1 MLCLL
6 LITLT
11 ATVSAAYFTNHFSPD
26 YDTAAN
32 ADWDNAPVQYIIMYT
47 SFHCKYCNYVGN
59 TYNPESDGQI
69 ELLSITY
76 PANGN
81 YHSMTMTFK
90 IPQFTCKNK
99 ACKKTTAAIDNL
111 SVTFTNSDKYFCH
124 SGDSYNFL
132 KTEQTVTTDYGTID
146 FKISTNPKT
155 QTLTRY
161 HESEPNCTT
170 DGFSQTCYYCSFCKK
185 YFNNKA
191 GDGDALAEATVKRP
205 ALGHKYTDNTKPGV
219 CTVCNYQAEACF
231 DDVYY
236 DTFEDALAA
245 YPTYDPQNPID
256 VFCRYD
262 NKPLAPDKSCS
273 ITINNETVSVSKIQP
288 ASDDLTVSIGN
299 YGTIGE
305 IAVAGT
311 MSIYNNCVDYYKRGG
326 NISTITMPGDGNLTI
341 KSNTGTI
348 NSIQIT
354 GDNCTQTIAIT
365 NNKDR
370 STSGSIG
377 SISITGNG
385 TRTVTIQN
393 ESVITGITATKI
405 GGGTTLNV
413 RNSGSVGTILA
424 AGNGSTLNVQND
436 AGGTISSLRNNFRDG
451 TINID
456 SSTATL
462 TVRNDGTIETLT
474 GVFANRITLQSGA
487 GLYKLIES
495 KEFDQFGLQ
504 KKLIEFS
511 NYRETGAS
519 FYFPNNEAPEW
530 RETYSGEKIENVIV
544 SVLPFSIGMTAAADG
559 TSVSVTPN
567 GTSFTITGVTA
578 DQNVTLT
585 GQIVHPENGLKSAE
599 ADMTYSWR
607 YANETEPLGNGKTL
621 PLETIQ
627 YGTHNL
633 VLVMKDTRYNVEKTA
648 SIQITVGRNPNKN
661 TTISL
666 KIPAEEFRTKVY
678 DGTTK
683 IPQNMPI
690 EFVDEL
696 GRVVSSVDRAHYQI
710 DTSSGYRD
718 PNCGV
723 SDNTIT
729 VKVTLTTEGAKY
741 FTLKEGGDTFTVP
754 AAITRYGSDDYSL
767 YYIELSGEYYVS
779 LGESVLDNL
788 TLLVPYY
795 DAEKGHIYYRS
806 ITDGDT
812 FTYSVYHLRPGSN
825 TPDPALDELLTDTSV
840 FSYTGDYKVY
850 AIVEESQNYVG
861 GQTGLET
868 FHVNLSGGHERNH
881 KHGSDE
887 QTYTDWDGSG
897 DVPVG
902 TSGTAARYLS
912 ASQSHVT
919 TGLALSQQKTFYL
932 CLYGKTVYPIS
943 ASYDHIF
950 VTDGAHLILSDCTEA
965 GKVKGSSGDIAHVKN
980 GTLSIYDVTL
990 TGGAVVVDE
999 GGELNLYSGEISGN
1013 TVTSGNGGAI
1023 YIKSGG
1029 TANIYGGT
1037 IRDNHVYSGNGG
1049 AIYVA
1054 AGGTLN
1060 LYGGEITGNTA
1071 SGLGGGIYVEE
1082 GGTLNVKGAP
1092 IVTGNKVSGAD
1103 NNVYLPTGQLIIV
1116 TDTLESGAQIGVS
1129 TERKTYTPALT
1140 IASITPDRPDTQD
1153 CAAYFFPDDPNAAVF
1168 QSGKLLALGVGP
1180 TVTLDGTTLTV
1191 RPGSLAVSG
1200 GSLFVAEYGADGRML
1215 RAQSLPI
1222 DTAETRY
1229 LFTVQ
1234 AGTSIKCF
1242 LLDDNHRPLGKALS
1256 PL

>member
-1 MLCLL
+1 MLGLL
-6 LITLT
+6 LVALT
-11 ATVSAAYFTNHFSPD
+11 AIVSAENFLATTQPENGPIKHSQIVAKFSCACGNISERYPYNYIVD
-26 YDTAAN
+26 PGMTLQNVRFLEKDGVKDCKSIVIDIYIKDFVC
-32 ADWDNAPVQYIIMYT
+32 DNAQ
-47 SFHCKYCNYVGN
+47 CQK
-59 TYNPESDGQI
+59 
-69 ELLSITY
+69 
-76 PANGN
+76 
-81 YHSMTMTFK
+81 K
-90 IPQFTCKNK
+90 IGPLT
-99 ACKKTTAAIDNL
+99 L
-111 SVTFTNSDKYFCH
+111 SVTFTSNEYFCH
-124 SGDSYNFL
+124 SQDFL
-132 KTEQTVTTDYGTID
+132 STSATVQTSSGTIV
-146 FKISTNPKT
+146 FT
-155 QTLTRY
+155 QQTRPRY
-161 HESEPNCTT
+161 GLQERVESKASCTQP
-170 DGFSQTCYYCSFCKK
+170 GYKQHCYYCLGCDTYFADDGSVLQKK
-185 YFNNKA
+185 DVYIEK
-191 GDGDALAEATVKRP
+191 
-205 ALGHKYTDNTKPGV
+205 LGHTYDDSIGYGK
-219 CTVCNYQAEACF
+219 CTTCGFQAEACF
-231 DDVYY
+231 NDVYY
-236 DTFEDALAA
+236 DTFEAALAA

-256 VFCRYD
+256 VFHRYD

-273 ITINNETVSVSKIQP
+273 ITINSETVSVSKIQP
-288 ASDDLTVSIGN
+288 MGDDLTVSISN
-299 YGTIGE
+299 YGTIEE

-311 MSIYNNCVDYYKRGG
+311 MSIHNVCADSYKKGG
-326 NISTITMPGDGNLTI
+326 KISTITMPGDGNLTI
-341 KSNTGTI
+341 GSNTGTI

-354 GDNCTQTIAIT
+354 GDNRAQTIAIT
-365 NNKDR
+365 NNKDKF
-370 STSGSIG
+370 TTGTIGTIG
-377 SISITGNG
+377 SISITGSS
-385 TRTVTIQN
+385 TRTVTVQN

-405 GGGTTLNV
+405 GGGTTLTV
-413 RNSGSVGTILA
+413 RNSGSIDTILA

-436 AGGTISSLRNNFRDG
+436 AGGTITTLQNYDYAPMESRGCETS
-451 TINID
+451 
-456 SSTATL
+456 TL
-462 TVRNDGTIETLT
+462 TVRNDGTITTLSA
-474 GVFANRITLQSGA
+474 VFVTNKIKLQSGA
-487 GLYKLIES
+487 GVYDTINSKKFDDYGKLI
-495 KEFDQFGLQ
+495 DNQIDFG
-504 KKLIEFS
+504 

-519 FYFPNNEAPEW
+519 FHFPNSGTPEW
-530 RETYSGEKIENVIV
+530 RETYSGKMMENVII

-585 GQIVHPENGLKSAE
+585 GEIVHPKNGLKSAE

-666 KIPAEEFRTKVY
+666 KIPAEKFRTKVY

-696 GRVVSSVDRAHYQI
+696 GRVVSSVGREHYQI
-710 DTSSGYRD
+710 DTSSGYQD

-723 SDNTIT
+723 SGNSIT
-729 VKVTLTTEGAKY
+729 VKVTLTTEGAQY

-754 AAITRYGSDDYSL
+754 AAITRYGRDNYSL
-767 YYIELSGEYYVS
+767 YLIELKEYYVS

-788 TLLVPYY
+788 TLHVPYY
-795 DAEKGHIYYRS
+795 DADNGYIYYRP
-806 ITDGDT
+806 ITEADT
-812 FTYSVYHLRPGSN
+812 FTYSVYHLRPGSD

-850 AIVEESQNYVG
+850 AVVEDSQNYVG

-887 QTYTDWDGSG
+887 QTYTAWDGSG

-999 GGELNLYSGEISGN
+999 GGELNLYSGEISDN

-1071 SGLGGGIYVEE
+1071 SGLGGGIYVEA
-1082 GGTLNVKGAP
+1082 GGRLNVKGAP

-1103 NNVYLPTGQLIIV
+1103 NNVYLPTGQFIIV

-1222 DTAETRY
+1222 DTEKTRY

>member
-1 MLCLL
+1 MKKRLFRNLLILCLL
-6 LITLT
+6 LIALT
-11 ATVSAAYFTNHFSPD
+11 AVVSAKAKFSFVSSPTDGPTTYTHIVATFSCTCEKDSGENWPYPD
-26 YDTAAN
+26 YDN
-32 ADWDNAPVQYIIMYT
+32 PGIIVN
-47 SFHCKYCNYVGN
+47 S
-59 TYNPESDGQI
+59 I
-69 ELLSITY
+69 EY

-81 YHSMTMTFK
+81 DYHSISMK
-90 IPQFTCKNK
+90 IQIMEFHCTGCNETRGPYTL
-99 ACKKTTAAIDNL
+99 D
-111 SVTFTNSDKYFCH
+111 VTFTDNTVYFCH
-124 SGDSYNFL
+124 SGSRNAYLNTNTTKTTAHGTIAFNMETIPRYGLQAHSASAPTCTQDGYWKDCSYCNGCKKFFVDGVET
-132 KTEQTVTTDYGTID
+132 TEQLLRPKLGHTYGDPTTLG
-146 FKISTNPKT
+146 K
-155 QTLTRY
+155 
-161 HESEPNCTT
+161 CTT
-170 DGFSQTCYYCSFCKK
+170 CGF
-185 YFNNKA
+185 
-191 GDGDALAEATVKRP
+191 
-205 ALGHKYTDNTKPGV
+205 
-219 CTVCNYQAEACF
+219 QAEASI

-245 YPTYDPQNPID
+245 TSDPKTPID
-256 VFCRYD
+256 VYYRHD
-262 NKPLAPDKSCS
+262 NKPLTPDKSCV
-273 ITINNETVSVSKIQP
+273 IIINDETVSVSKIQP

-299 YGTIGE
+299 YGTIEE

-311 MSIYNNCVDYYKRGG
+311 MSIYNNCVDYYKQGG
-326 NISTITMPGDGNLTI
+326 KIGTITMPGDGDLTI

-365 NNKDR
+365 NNKDS

-377 SISITGNG
+377 SISITGSS

-405 GGGTTLNV
+405 GGGTTLHV
-413 RNSGSVGTILA
+413 QNSGSIGTILA
-424 AGNGSTLNVQND
+424 AGDGSTLNVQND
-436 AGGTISSLRNNFRDG
+436 AGGTITTLQNYDYAPMESRGLETS
-451 TINID
+451 
-456 SSTATL
+456 TL
-462 TVRNDGTIETLT
+462 TVRNGGTITTLS
-474 GVFANRITLQSGA
+474 GVFVTNKIKLQSGA
-487 GLYKLIES
+487 GIYNTINSKKFDEYGKLI
-495 KEFDQFGLQ
+495 DNQ
-504 KKLIEFS
+504 IDFS

-519 FYFPNNEAPEW
+519 FYFPNNETPEW

-544 SVLPFSIGMTAAADG
+544 SVLPFSIGMTAAADE
-559 TSVSVTPN
+559 TSVSVTQN
-567 GTSFTITGVTA
+567 GTGFTITGVTA

-585 GQIVHPENGLKSAE
+585 GEIVHPKNGLQSAE

-607 YANETEPLGNGKTL
+607 YANETEPLGIGKTL

-666 KIPAEEFRTKVY
+666 NIPAEEFRTKVY
-678 DGTTK
+678 DGTTTMPK
-683 IPQNMPI
+683 NMPI

-710 DTSSGYRD
+710 DASSGYQD

-729 VKVTLTTEGAKY
+729 VKVTLTTEGEQY

-754 AAITRYGSDDYSL
+754 AAITRYGRDDSPF
-767 YYIELSGEYYVS
+767 YYIELSEKYYVS

-788 TLLVPYY
+788 SLLVPYY
-795 DAEKGHIYYRS
+795 DAERGYIYDRP
-806 ITDGDT
+806 ITDADT
-812 FTYSVYHLRPGSN
+812 FTYSVYHLRPGSD
-825 TPDPALDELLTDTSV
+825 TPDPALDELLTDASV

-850 AIVEESQNYVG
+850 AVVEESQNYKAGRTATYRFRV
-861 GQTGLET
+861 
-868 FHVNLSGGHERNH
+868 SGGKDDGH

-897 DVPVG
+897 DVPVTAG
-902 TSGTAARYLS
+902 ESAARYLS
-912 ASQSHVT
+912 VSQSRVT
-919 TGLALSQQKTFYL
+919 AGLALSQQKTFYL

-950 VTDGAHLILSDCTEA
+950 VTDGAHLTLSDCTKL
-965 GKVKGSSGDIAHVKN
+965 GKIKGTSGDLAHVKN

-990 TGGAVVVDE
+990 TGGAVVVDD

-1013 TVTSGNGGAI
+1013 TVTSSNGGAI

-1060 LYGGEITGNTA
+1060 LYGGKITSNTA
-1071 SGLGGGIYVEE
+1071 SGLGGGIYVEA

-1092 IVTGNKVSGAD
+1092 IVTGNMVSGAD
-1103 NNVYLPTGQLIIV
+1103 NNVYLPTGQFIIV
-1116 TDTLESGAQIGVS
+1116 TDTLESDAQIGVS

-1140 IASITPDRPDTQD
+1140 IASITPALPDTQD
-1153 CAAYFFPDDPNAAVF
+1153 CAAYFLPDDPNAAVF

-1222 DTAETRY
+1222 DTAQTRY

-1256 PL
+1256 PA

>member
-1 MLCLL
+1 MLGLL
-6 LITLT
+6 LAALT
-11 ATVSAAYFTNHFSPD
+11 AAVSAAYFTSQFSPD
-26 YDTAAN
+26 YEAASK
-32 ADWDNAPVQYIIMYT
+32 ADWDNAPVQYIIMDT
-47 SFHCKYCNYVGN
+47 SFHCMHCGYVGDA
-59 TYNPESDGQI
+59 YNQERSSI
-69 ELLSITY
+69 ELFSIEY

-81 YHSMTMTFK
+81 YHSIIMTFK
-90 IPQFTCKNK
+90 IPQFTCKNTD
-99 ACKKTTAAIDNL
+99 CKETTAAIDNL
-111 SVTFTNSDKYFCH
+111 RVTFTNSDKYFCH
-124 SGDSYNFL
+124 SGDRFNFL
-132 KTEQTVTTDYGTID
+132 ETEQTVTTDYGTID

-161 HESEPNCTT
+161 NESEPTCTT

-185 YFNNKA
+185 YFNNEA
-191 GDGDALAEATVKRP
+191 GDGDALTESAVKRP

-245 YPTYDPQNPID
+245 YPAYDPRNPID
-256 VFCRYD
+256 VFYRYGD
-262 NKPLAPDKSCS
+262 KPLAPNKSCC

-299 YGTIGE
+299 YGTIEE

-311 MSIYNNCVDYYKRGG
+311 MSIYNNCVDYHKQGG
-326 NISTITMPGDGNLTI
+326 KIGTITMPGNGNLTI

-365 NNKDR
+365 NNKDN

-377 SISITGNG
+377 SIGITGSS

-393 ESVITGITATKI
+393 ESVITEITATKI

-413 RNSGSVGTILA
+413 RSSGSVGTILA

-436 AGGTISSLRNNFRDG
+436 AGGTISSLKNNFRDG

-495 KEFDQFGLQ
+495 KEFDAYGLQ
-504 KKLIEFS
+504 KKSIEFG

-519 FYFPNNEAPEW
+519 FYFPNNGTPEW

-559 TSVSVTPN
+559 TSVSVTQN
-567 GTSFTITGVTA
+567 GTSFTMNVTA

-607 YANETEPLGNGKTL
+607 YANETKPLGNGKTL

-633 VLVMKDTRYNVEKTA
+633 VLVMKDTRYNIEKTA

-678 DGTTK
+678 DGTTR
-683 IPQNMPI
+683 IPENIPI

-710 DTSSGYRD
+710 DASSGYRD

-729 VKVTLTTEGAKY
+729 VKVTLTTEGERY
-741 FTLKEGGDTFTVP
+741 FTLKAGGDTFTVP
-754 AAITRYGSDDYSL
+754 AAITRYGSDNYPFFYISL
-767 YYIELSGEYYVS
+767 SDKYYVS

-788 TLLVPYY
+788 SLLVPYY
-795 DAEKGHIYYRS
+795 NAEKEYIDYRP
-806 ITDGDT
+806 ITDDDA

-850 AIVEESQNYVG
+850 AVVEESQNYKA
-861 GQTGLET
+861 GQTET
-868 FHVNLSGGHERNH
+868 WNFLVSGGKDNDH
-881 KHGSDE
+881 KHDSDE
-887 QTYTDWDGSG
+887 QTYSAWDGSG

-902 TSGTAARYLS
+902 ASGTAARYLS

-932 CLYGKTVYPIS
+932 CLYGKTLYPIS

-950 VTDGAHLILSDCTEA
+950 VTDGAHLILSDCTKL
-965 GKVKGSSGDIAHVKN
+965 GKIKGTSGDLAHVKN

-1029 TANIYGGT
+1029 VVNIYGGT
-1037 IRDNHVYSGNGG
+1037 IQDNHVYSGNGG
-1049 AIYVA
+1049 AIYVENGA
-1054 AGGTLN
+1054 TLN
-1060 LYGGEITGNTA
+1060 LYGGTITGNTA
-1071 SGLGGGIYVEE
+1071 SGLGGGIYVEAGGKVTIQGNPVVTGNTVGGKANNIYVCVDSTSPLLTISGKLTDGAKLGISTNASYPMLLAGSTQDYSTYFTPDDPDAFVLFSGSALILCAKPSATLE
-1082 GGTLNVKGAP
+1082 GGTLTVK
-1092 IVTGNKVSGAD
+1092 TGSNYKSDAFV
-1103 NNVYLPTGQLIIV
+1103 
-1116 TDTLESGAQIGVS
+1116 
-1129 TERKTYTPALT
+1129 
-1140 IASITPDRPDTQD
+1140 
-1153 CAAYFFPDDPNAAVF
+1153 
-1168 QSGKLLALGVGP
+1168 
-1180 TVTLDGTTLTV
+1180 
-1191 RPGSLAVSG
+1191 
-1200 GSLFVAEYGADGRML
+1200 LFVAEYAADGRL
-1215 RAQSLPI
+1215 LAVHSEQI
-1222 DTAETRY
+1222 TAESSTY
-1229 LFTVQ
+1229 TFKVQ
-1234 AGTSIKCF
+1234 PGATIKCF
-1242 LLDDNHRPLGKALS
+1242 LLRTDTYTPLFGAFS
-1256 PL
+1256 PD

>member
-1 MLCLL
+1 MA
-6 LITLT
+6 
-11 ATVSAAYFTNHFSPD
+11 ATVHCTCKQ
-26 YDTAAN
+26 DT
-32 ADWDNAPVQYIIMYT
+32 T
-47 SFHCKYCNYVGN
+47 L
-59 TYNPESDGQI
+59 PEYWPYPTDDGTGSKGI
-69 ELLSITY
+69 KLNRITY

-81 YHSMTMTFK
+81 DYHSLVMNLTML
-90 IPQFTCKNK
+90 QFNCDR
-99 ACKKTTAAIDNL
+99 CKKQIGPYTFD
-111 SVTFTNSDKYFCH
+111 VTFTGDKYFCH
-124 SGDSYNFL
+124 SGNYYN
-132 KTEQTVTTDYGTID
+132 TTGHASVGGYEID
-146 FKISTNPKT
+146 FRLTTNSKHS
-155 QTLTRY
+155 LEY
-161 HESEPNCTT
+161 HSKSDPNCTE
-170 DGFSQTCYYCSFCKK
+170 DGYWKDCSYCNGCKK
-185 YFNNKA
+185 FFV
-191 GDGDALAEATVKRP
+191 DGVETTDQLLRP
-205 ALGHKYTDNTKPGV
+205 KLGHTYDDSIGYGKCATCGF
-219 CTVCNYQAEACF
+219 QAEACF
-231 DDVYY
+231 NDVYY

-245 YPTYDPQNPID
+245 YPTYDPQKPID

-262 NKPLAPDKSCS
+262 NKPLTPDKSCS

-311 MSIYNNCVDYYKRGG
+311 MSIHNVCADSYKKGG
-326 NISTITMPGDGNLTI
+326 KISTITMPGDGNLTI
-341 KSNTGTI
+341 GSNTGTI

-354 GDNCTQTIAIT
+354 GDNRAQTIAIT
-365 NNKDR
+365 NNKDKF
-370 STSGSIG
+370 TTGTIGTIG
-377 SISITGNG
+377 SISITGSS
-385 TRTVTIQN
+385 TRTVTVQN

-405 GGGTTLNV
+405 GGGTTLTV
-413 RNSGSVGTILA
+413 RNSGSIDTILA

-451 TINID
+451 TIYID

-495 KEFDQFGLQ
+495 KEFNQFGLQ

-599 ADMTYSWR
+599 GDMTYSWR
-607 YANETEPLGNGKTL
+607 YANETEPLGSGKTL

-666 KIPAEEFRTKVY
+666 KIPAEKFRTKVY

-1029 TANIYGGT
+1029 TVNIYGGT

-1082 GGTLNVKGAP
+1082 GGKLNVKGAP

-1103 NNVYLPTGQLIIV
+1103 SNVYLPTGQFIIV

-1140 IASITPDRPDTQD
+1140 IASIMPEHLDTQD
-1153 CAAYFFPDDPNAAVF
+1153 CAAYFLPDDPNAAVF

-1222 DTAETRY
+1222 DTAKTRY